1 MRHAAGQLEDPLA
14 GHPGLARGVLSSWNG
29 AGGRAVDLIRATGS
43 VSVEDCRSV
52 LPEVPSWFLLVPWK
66 PDMKTPFAHPFATL
80 VLFLFV
86 ATATIF
92 SVRAANACTCITLEG
107 SDGAV
112 VVGRTMEWAAFDVD
126 SRVVVI
132 PRGCEFNSPL
142 EGGRSGLAW
151 KVKHGVVGF
160 DYLKREN
167 LIDGMN
173 EKGLVV
179 NGLYHPGYASYP
191 PLDPAKAA
199 SSIEVTDVPLYL
211 LATCASTKEARDAIN
226 SVSVVA
232 SPMKAL
238 GGIQPPLHLMVTEP
252 SGKAIVIEFLEQKVR
267 IFDAPLGVL
276 TNAPTYDWHMTNLRN
291 YLGFSAGERPAIDVR
306 GQELAPLG
314 HGTGAIGLPGD
325 MTPPSRF
332 VRAAAFSASARPTK
346 TGPETMYEAFRIL
359 DNFNVPIGAVKAGA
373 DGDDGSE
380 LRSGTQWTVAY
391 DTRNL
396 TIQFH
401 TMNNRRIRQ
410 VDMKDIDFT
419 SGKCYRTRP
428 MDVTPEEDIKK
439 LPGF

>member
-1 MRHAAGQLEDPLA
+1 
-14 GHPGLARGVLSSWNG
+14 
-29 AGGRAVDLIRATGS
+29 
-43 VSVEDCRSV
+43 
-52 LPEVPSWFLLVPWK
+52 
-66 PDMKTPFAHPFATL
+66 MKTPTGSSHLTL
-80 VLFLFV
+80 ALALFV
-86 ATATIF
+86 ATATIS
-92 SVRAANACTCITLEG
+92 SVRDAEACTCITLEA

-126 SRVVVI
+126 SKVVVI
-132 PRGCEFNSPL
+132 PRDCEFTSEL
-142 EGGRSGLAW
+142 EGGRSGVSW
-151 KVKHGVVGF
+151 KTTHGVVGF
-160 DYLKREN
+160 DYLDREN

-173 EKGLVV
+173 EQGLVV

-191 PLDPAKAA
+191 TLDPAQVA

-211 LATCASTKEARDAIN
+211 LATCASTEESRDAIN
-226 SVSVVA
+226 AVSVVA
-232 SPMKAL
+232 TPMKAL
-238 GGIQPPLHLMVTEP
+238 GGIQPPLHFLITEP
-252 SGKAIVIEFLEQKVR
+252 SGKAIVVEFFERRIR

-291 YLGFSAGERPAIDVR
+291 YLGFSATERSSIDVR
-306 GQELAPLG
+306 GADLAPLG

-359 DNFNVPIGAVKAGA
+359 DNFNVPVEAVTAGA
-373 DGDDGSE
+373 KGDGGSE

-401 TMNNRRIRQ
+401 TMNNRRIRE
-410 VDMKDIDFT
+410 VDLKDIDFT
-419 SGKCYRTRP
+419 SGKCYRRRP
-428 MDVTPEEDIKK
+428 MDVSPEEDVKK

>member
-1 MRHAAGQLEDPLA
+1 
-14 GHPGLARGVLSSWNG
+14 
-29 AGGRAVDLIRATGS
+29 
-43 VSVEDCRSV
+43 
-52 LPEVPSWFLLVPWK
+52 
-66 PDMKTPFAHPFATL
+66 MKTPFAHPFATL